1 MCTCTC
7 TAEIEKKYIF
17 HFLKKHLLIIKSG
30 GLIDFSHNIAVFVLV
45 FPVPFYYSI
54 ILIASLAFF
63 SCKHCTLP
71 TILEIGKFNN
81 QLLHLPLYQFAE
93 HVLWETLLPRGGGGG
108 GLTKNPFCGG
118 WTVLILTASQQE
130 SSYIPILPDY
140 VC

>member
-1 MCTCTC
+1 M
-7 TAEIEKKYIF
+7 
-17 HFLKKHLLIIKSG
+17 
-30 GLIDFSHNIAVFVLV
+30 LV

-108 GLTKNPFCGG
+108 GGGGSNEKSVLRGMDCININSFPTGKFIYTNSPGLCLLTLRWRGEIAQEIESPDFRFPEVG
-118 WTVLILTASQQE
+118 ISESQ
-130 SSYIPILPDY
+130 
-140 VC
+140 

>member
-1 MCTCTC
+1 M
-7 TAEIEKKYIF
+7 
-17 HFLKKHLLIIKSG
+17 
-30 GLIDFSHNIAVFVLV
+30 LV

-108 GLTKNPFCGG
+108 GGGAKKNPFPGG
-118 WTVLILTASQQE
+118 GGGGGGGSNEKSVLQGMDCININSFPTGKFIYTNSPGLCLLTLRWGGDSARDRVSRF
-130 SSYIPILPDY
+130 
-140 VC
+140 